1 MRRLLPFSIFVLLV
15 QFSSAQSL
23 TGSWYGKADVVAP
36 GINNNYLTELIL
48 KQKGN
53 EIEGIFAY
61 YFKDSYQS
69 FFVRGTYNKQT
80 RRVRIDNLPILFYR
94 SDSRNGIECPMHF
107 EGILMV
113 SQVNSLLRGS
123 FYSED
128 RYKYTCPELRVSF
141 SLDNAANT
149 DSALAHTMSGQKF
162 WQPQEEDLVVTNLAS
177 NETVTINADAMAAG
191 TQSIEAPARI
201 NEDGSSELIARL
213 ESRKTIYTMDVE
225 VESDSLR
232 ISFYDNGD
240 VDGDS
245 ISVFIDKKPVL
256 VKQELTAR
264 ALNIYVKLDS
274 TKDVNEV
281 TMFAENLGAYPP
293 NTALMVITDG
303 VKRHEVYLSS
313 SLTQNAGIRLKRKK
327 K

>member
-1 MRRLLPFSIFVLLV
+1 M
-15 QFSSAQSL
+15 
-23 TGSWYGKADVVAP
+23 
-36 GINNNYLTELIL
+36 
-48 KQKGN
+48 
-53 EIEGIFAY
+53 
-61 YFKDSYQS
+61 
-69 FFVRGTYNKQT
+69 
-80 RRVRIDNLPILFYR
+80 
-94 SDSRNGIECPMHF
+94 
-107 EGILMV
+107 
-113 SQVNSLLRGS
+113 
-123 FYSED
+123 
-128 RYKYTCPELRVSF
+128 SF

-149 DSALAHTMSGQKF
+149 DSALANTIAGQLF

-177 NETVTINADAMAAG
+177 NETIKINADALSAG
-191 TQSIEAPARI
+191 TQNVEAPARI
-201 NEDGSSELIARL
+201 NEDGAGELIARL

-274 TKDVNEV
+274 TKAVNEV
-281 TMFAENLGAYPP
+281 TMFAENLGTYPP